1 MMPNFC
7 LQYFLQ
13 SACALSVSLAA
24 AAFVNFLVTKHS
36 STIVSDQFA
45 IGQQGESTEKRILA
59 YIYK

>member
-1 MMPNFC
+1 MPV
-7 LQYFLQ
+7 YFLQ

-45 IGQQGESTEKRILA
+45 IGQQGENRKKNPC
-59 YIYK
+59 IYL